1 MPEKSTI
8 FVATL
13 ASVLGGAITL
23 GGYLAFLAPAVPV
36 ANPAPVISNPNV
48 QFTSAP
54 GQLANAKYVVPEGL
68 NFLEAAHRSTP
79 AVVHIKT
86 SYGRSAQTEL
96 LDLLRNEDD
105 DQRSLGSGSG
115 VIIAPDG
122 YIITNQHV
130 IDNAEVINVVLDDK
144 RAFPGTIIGEDPT
157 TDLALIK
164 IQEEGLP
171 FLAFGNSDQVQVGE
185 WVLAVGNPFD
195 LTSTVTAGIV
205 SAKAR
210 NIQILR
216 NTDGLAVEAFI
227 QTDAAVNPGNS
238 GGALVN
244 LRGELVGINT
254 AIATRTGGY
263 AGYSFAVPA
272 TLAKK
277 VAEDLL
283 KHGEV
288 QRALLGVG
296 IREVDAEVAK
306 EHNMSTV
313 RGVLIQSVSQGSGA
327 YDAGMEIGDVILS
340 INGVAVNTVAALQEM
355 VARHRPG
362 EKIEAKVSR
371 KGEEQMVKIVL
382 KNRQNTL
389 GVVNTVETVSALGAD
404 FTEISE
410 PEKRKLD
417 VEAGV
422 KVSRLREGKL
432 KEQKVPLGFVITH
445 IDKKPVRNLNDLKQ
459 QLDGKKGR
467 ILIEGLDQNG
477 EKAFFGIGF

>member
-1 MPEKSTI
+1 MPEKNTI
-8 FVATL
+8 FVATFG
-13 ASVLGGAITL
+13 SMLGGAITL
-23 GGYLAFLAPAVPV
+23 GAYLAFLAPAPPV
-36 ANPAPVISNPNV
+36 GGPGVAVSNPNV

-54 GQLANAKYVVPEGL
+54 NHSAGAKYAVPEGL
-68 NFLEAAHRSTP
+68 NFLEAAQRSTP

-96 LDLLRNEDD
+96 LDMFRDDD

-164 IQEEGLP
+164 IQQEGLP
-171 FLAFGNSDQVQVGE
+171 YLAFGNSDQVQVGE

-313 RGVLIQSVSQGSGA
+313 RGVLVQSVSQGSGA
-327 YDAGMEIGDVILS
+327 GDAGMEIGDVILS

-362 EKIEAKVSR
+362 EKIEIKMSR
-371 KGEEQMVKIVL
+371 KGEEQLKQILL

-389 GVVNTVETVSALGAD
+389 GVVNNVETVSALGAD
-404 FTEISE
+404 FTELTE

-417 VEAGV
+417 IEDGV

-445 IDKKPVRNLNDLKQ
+445 IDKKTVRNLSDLKH
-459 QLDGKKGR
+459 QLEGKKGR